1 MPHRLRPLAR
11 LDAEQLHASAPRD
24 HAALSASAGTGKTH
38 VLTARVLR
46 LLLAGVDPSSIL
58 CLTFTKAGAAE
69 MADRIHRRLAYWVRL
84 KDPELR
90 KELFAL
96 GEANSD
102 EDLANARRLFARV
115 LDAAGGGLRIQTIHA
130 FAQGLLAAFP
140 AEAGL
145 VPGFRPL
152 EGREEQLLARQTL
165 ADMLVRAEA
174 RGDGRLIADI
184 QALSHRLGEG
194 GAEGFLRRCARSPD
208 AMASLGPPELVE
220 DRLRRAF
227 ALPPGDIDEAIA
239 GECCDDI
246 FDVAALRRIGLLN
259 NQWGTKS
266 GLDRASLCER
276 WAAAGPAERSGLL
289 DELHSIW
296 AKADGE
302 IRSFAKGQAP
312 QDENYIELA
321 TAAFECCARLLTIR
335 KLARLV
341 ACLAAGLRSGQVFA
355 EAWTQ
360 AKRAHAVL
368 DFDDLIRLA
377 ERLLLTPGMGEWVRF
392 KLDQNTDHI
401 LVDEAQDT
409 NAAQWN
415 IVGALVEE
423 FFAGQ
428 GAGRRHRTLFTVGD
442 YKQAI
447 FGFQGTDPS
456 EFERARAWFQAKA
469 KLVREAAIEMELPP
483 REIPPDFLDLSMDLS
498 FRSSPPV
505 LAAVDRLIEHLG
517 SEALGLPRPPN
528 PHSSH
533 HRKRPGSVTLWLP
546 FSDAF
551 DESRAPPGEGPVV
564 KRAET
569 EDEAGEEGWVSEVV
583 RDYAAR
589 LARQIASWIRNPF
602 LLGEGAKRRPL
613 RPEDILV
620 LVRRRGDLASLIVAR
635 LHAEG
640 VPVAGVDRLAL
651 SAPLAVQDLLAAMR
665 FAAQPLDDLNL
676 GALLV
681 SPLFGWSQDELF
693 EASFRRE
700 GPLWPHIRGGK
711 GRLSAKVPR
720 LETTLAGLQSLL
732 AMADYAT
739 PHAFLETILS
749 GDLRGRHKLLE
760 RLGNEARDP
769 IEELLSSA
777 IEFEASSAPSL
788 QRFLDWFARGE
799 VEIVRDPSA
808 PLDAVRVMTVHGSKG
823 LQSPIVILA
832 DACADPDRKG
842 GGLRGNFANILL
854 PDGLRI
860 PIFRPRRDELAEPI
874 ASQLAALDQSER
886 EEHWR
891 LLYVALTRAEERLYI
906 GGALGPADR
915 KGPPASSWWTALDAA
930 LAGLGAEWDDDPH
943 WGRSRRFGDPETFTK
958 ASARRAGRDPVLPDW
973 LARPA
978 PAEARPPRP
987 LAPSALG
994 DDDVADPPP
1003 SPALRSAAHRGRLL
1017 HQLFERLPDV
1027 PTEER
1032 AARADRWLLRSA
1044 GVEDEALRRTL
1055 VEDSCR
1061 LIGDPAHAALF
1072 GPGALAEAPI
1082 AAVVGEGIVVSG
1094 TVDRL
1099 RIGPYRILVADFK
1112 TGRRAPASLD
1122 EIPVPHLRQ
1131 MAAYVEALK
1140 VVFPGRPIEAKLLYT
1155 AAPVLFDLP
1164 PALLDRHKPALE
1176 PAAPAS

>member
-1 MPHRLRPLAR
+1 MPRHLRPLA
-11 LDAEQLHASAPRD
+11 LLEAEQLSASAPGD

-84 KDPELR
+84 KDAELASELR
-90 KELFAL
+90 AL
-96 GEANSD
+96 GEDYDPEAR
-102 EDLANARRLFARV
+102 ARARRLFARV
-115 LDAAGGGLRIQTIHA
+115 LDSAGGGLRIQTIHA

-165 ADMLVRAEA
+165 AEMLVRAEEG
-174 RGDGRLIADI
+174 GDVGLIRDI
-184 QALSHRLGEG
+184 QAVSHRLGEG
-194 GAEGFLRRCARSPD
+194 GAEAFVRRCARAPD
-208 AMASLGPPELVE
+208 AMTSLGPPELVE

-227 ALPPGDIDEAIA
+227 GLPLGDIDEAIA

-246 FDVAALRRIGLLN
+246 FDVGALRRIGLLN
-259 NQWGTKS
+259 SQWGTK
-266 GLDRASLCER
+266 GGVERASLCEQ
-276 WAAAGPAERSGLL
+276 WASAGPAERAGLL
-289 DELHSIW
+289 DRLHSVW

-321 TAAFECCARLLTIR
+321 TSAFECCSRLLKMR
-335 KLARLV
+335 KLAALT
-341 ACLAAGLRSGQVFA
+341 ACLAAGLRAGQVYS

-377 ERLLLTPGMGEWVRF
+377 ERLLMTPGMGEWVRF

-409 NAAQWN
+409 NEAQWN
-415 IVGALVEE
+415 IVRALTLEY
-423 FFAGQ
+423 FAGE
-428 GAGRRHRTLFTVGD
+428 GASGRHRTLFTVGD

-447 FGFQGTDPS
+447 FGFQGTDPQS
-456 EFERARAWFQAKA
+456 FEYARAWFARQAES
-469 KLVREAAIEMELPP
+469 VGR
-483 REIPPDFLDLSMDLS
+483 DFLDLSVDLS
-498 FRSSPPV
+498 FRSSPPI
-505 LAAVDRLIEHLG
+505 LAAVDRLIGDLG
-517 SEALGLPRPPN
+517 FEALGLPRAPN
-528 PHSSH
+528 PHEAH
-533 HRKRPGSVTLWLP
+533 HRGRPGSVTLWLP
-546 FSDAF
+546 HSEDN
-551 DESRAPPGEGPVV
+551 DGGSEEG
-564 KRAET
+564 
-569 EDEAGEEGWVSEVV
+569 GEEGWVSETV
-583 RDYAAR
+583 RDYARR
-589 LARQIASWIRNPF
+589 LAARIAAWIRNPF
-602 LLGEGAKRRPL
+602 LLGEGSKRRPV

-640 VPVAGVDRLAL
+640 VPVAGIDRLAL
-651 SAPLAVQDLLAAMR
+651 SAPLAVQDLLAAAR
-665 FAAQPLDDLNL
+665 FAVQPLDDLNL

-681 SPLFGWSQDELF
+681 SPLFGWTQDELF
-693 EASFRRE
+693 AASFRRE
-700 GPLWPHIRGGK
+700 GSLWSGIRSEKLRFEANPPLLK
-711 GRLSAKVPR
+711 S
-720 LETTLAGLQSLL
+720 TLDGLRELL

-739 PHAFLETILS
+739 PHAFFETILS
-749 GDLRGRHKLLE
+749 GALRGRHKLLE

-777 IEFEASSAPSL
+777 IDFESSPAPSL

-832 DACADPDRKG
+832 DACSDPDRRG
-842 GGLRGNFANILL
+842 GGFGATFANITL
-854 PDGLRI
+854 PPEGPSI
-860 PIFRPRRDELAEPI
+860 PIFRPRKDELAEPVE
-874 ASQLAALDQSER
+874 SQLAALDRRER

-915 KGPPASSWWTALDAA
+915 KGPPQSSWWTALDSA
-930 LAGLGAEWDDDPH
+930 LLGLGAEWQDDPH
-943 WGRSRRFGDPETFTK
+943 WGRARRFGDPETFTK
-958 ASARRAGRDPVLPDW
+958 AASRQPASEARLPDW
-973 LARPA
+973 IGRPA
-978 PAEARPPRP
+978 PTEARPPRP

-994 DDDVADPPP
+994 EDDVADPPP
-1003 SPALRSAAHRGRLL
+1003 SPAMRVAAQRGRLL
-1017 HQLFERLPDV
+1017 HALFERLPEV
-1027 PTEER
+1027 PKEER
-1032 AARADRWLLRSA
+1032 AARAERWLERSA
-1044 GVEDEALRRTL
+1044 GIDDPELRRSL
-1055 VEDSCR
+1055 VEDACR
-1061 LIGDPAHAALF
+1061 LISDPAHAELF
-1072 GPGALAEAPI
+1072 APGALAEAPI
-1082 AAVVGEGIVVSG
+1082 AAVVGEGVVVSG
-1094 TVDRL
+1094 SVDRL
-1099 RIGPYRILVADFK
+1099 LVGPDRIIVADFK
-1112 TGRRAPASLD
+1112 TGRRAPAALD
-1122 EIPVPHLRQ
+1122 DIPVPHLRQ

-1140 VVFPGRPIEAKLLYT
+1140 IIFPGRPIPAKLLYT

-1164 PALLDRHKPALE
+1164 EDLLDRYRPVLE
-1176 PAAPAS
+1176 PAPQAS

>member
-1 MPHRLRPLAR
+1 MPRHLRPLA
-11 LDAEQLHASAPRD
+11 LLKAEQLSASAPRE

-84 KDPELR
+84 KDPALAAEL
-90 KELFAL
+90 KAL
-96 GEANSD
+96 GEDYDPEAR
-102 EDLANARRLFARV
+102 ARARRLFARV
-115 LDAAGGGLRIQTIHA
+115 LDSAGGGLRIQTIHA

-165 ADMLVRAEA
+165 ADMLVRAEE
-174 RGDGRLIADI
+174 RGDPALIADL
-184 QALSHRLGEG
+184 QAVSHRLGEG
-194 GAEGFLRRCARSPD
+194 GAEGFVRRCARVPD
-208 AMASLGPPELVE
+208 AMTSLGPPELVE
-220 DRLRRAF
+220 DRLRSAF
-227 ALPPGDIDEAIA
+227 GLPSGDIDEAIA
-239 GECCDDI
+239 SECCDEV
-246 FDVAALRRIGLLN
+246 FDVDSLRRIGLLN
-259 NQWGTKS
+259 SQWATKN
-266 GLDRASLCER
+266 GLERASLCEQ

-289 DELHSIW
+289 DKLHSTW

-321 TAAFECCARLLTIR
+321 TAAFECCSRLLTMR
-335 KLARLV
+335 KLASLT
-341 ACLAAGLRSGQVFA
+341 ACLAAGLRSGQVYA
-355 EAWTQ
+355 EAWTA
-360 AKRAHAVL
+360 AKRAYAVL

-392 KLDQNTDHI
+392 KLDQNNDHI

-409 NAAQWN
+409 NEAQWN
-415 IVGALVEE
+415 IVRALTLE
-423 FFAGQ
+423 FFAGE
-428 GAGRRHRTLFTVGD
+428 GAAKRHRTLFTVGD

-447 FGFQGTDPS
+447 FGFQGTDPAS
-456 EFERARAWFQAKA
+456 FELARAWFA
-469 KLVREAAIEMELPP
+469 REAEGVG
-483 REIPPDFLDLSMDLS
+483 RDFLDLSMDRS
-498 FRSSPPV
+498 FRSSPPI
-505 LAAVDRLIEHLG
+505 LAAVDRLIEYLG
-517 SEALGLPRPPN
+517 HEALGLPRPPN
-528 PHSSH
+528 PHESH
-533 HRKRPGSVTLWLP
+533 HEGRPGSITLWLP
-546 FSDAF
+546 HSEDN
-551 DESRAPPGEGPVV
+551 DGGGGEESS
-564 KRAET
+564 
-569 EDEAGEEGWVSEVV
+569 EEGWVSEAV
-583 RDYAAR
+583 RDYARR
-589 LARQIASWIRNPF
+589 LAAQIAAWIRNPF
-602 LLGEGAKRRPL
+602 MLGEGAKRRPV

-651 SAPLAVQDLLAAMR
+651 SAPLAVQDLLAAVR
-665 FAAQPLDDLNL
+665 FAVQPFDDLNL

-693 EASFRRE
+693 AAAFRRE
-700 GPLWPHIRGGK
+700 TPLWP
-711 GRLSAKVPR
+711 RLRDEKLQFEANPKLLR
-720 LETTLAGLQSLL
+720 ETLDGLHLLL

-769 IEELLSSA
+769 IEELLSA
-777 IEFEASSAPSL
+777 ALDFEAGSAPSL

-823 LQSPIVILA
+823 LQSPVVILA
-832 DACADPDRKG
+832 DACSDPDRKG
-842 GGLRGNFANILL
+842 GGFGGNFVDLILP
-854 PDGLRI
+854 PDGPKI
-860 PIFRPRRDELAEPI
+860 PIFRPRKDELAEPV
-874 ASQLAALDQSER
+874 ASQLAALDRRDR

-915 KGPPASSWWTALDAA
+915 KGPAASSWWTALDSS
-930 LAGLGAEWDDDPH
+930 LAGLGAEWQDDSH
-943 WGRSRRFGDPETFTK
+943 WGRARRFGDPEYFTK
-958 ASARRAGRDPVLPDW
+958 AAPRAAVAEGLAPDW
-973 LARPA
+973 IRRPA
-978 PAEARPPRP
+978 PVEARPPRP

-994 DDDVADPPP
+994 EDDVADPPP
-1003 SPALRSAAHRGRLL
+1003 SPAMRVAAQRGRLL

-1027 PTEER
+1027 AEDER
-1032 AARADRWLLRSA
+1032 SARAERWLERSA
-1044 GVEDEALRRTL
+1044 GIEDAGLRREL
-1055 VEDSCR
+1055 VEDACR
-1061 LIGDPAHAALF
+1061 LIADPAHAALF

-1082 AAVVGEGIVVSG
+1082 AAVVGEGVVVSG
-1094 TVDRL
+1094 SVDRL
-1099 RIGPYRILVADFK
+1099 LVGPDLILVADFK
-1112 TGRRAPASLD
+1112 TGRRAPAALD

-1131 MAAYVEALK
+1131 MSAYVEALK
-1140 VVFPGRPIEAKLLYT
+1140 IIFPGRPIEAKLLYT
-1155 AAPVLFDLP
+1155 ATPILFDLP
-1164 PALLDRHKPALE
+1164 AGLLDRYRPVLE
-1176 PAAPAS
+1176 PGPLAS

>member
-1 MPHRLRPLAR
+1 MPRHLRPLA
-11 LDAEQLHASAPRD
+11 LLEAEQLSASAPRE

-84 KDPELR
+84 EDRALR

-96 GEANSD
+96 GEANED
-102 EDLANARRLFARV
+102 EDLARGRRLFARV

-165 ADMLVRAEA
+165 AEMLVRAEE
-174 RGDGRLIADI
+174 RGDERLVVDI
-184 QALSHRLGEG
+184 QAVSHRLGEG
-194 GAEGFLRRCARSPD
+194 GAEGFLRRCARAPD
-208 AMASLGPPELVE
+208 AMAALGPPELVE
-220 DRLRRAF
+220 DRLRSAF
-227 ALPPGDIDEAIA
+227 DLPLGDIDEAIA
-239 GECCDDI
+239 GQCCDEI
-246 FDVAALRRIGLLN
+246 FDVEALRRIGLLN
-259 NQWGTKS
+259 AGWGTKS
-266 GLDRASLCER
+266 GVERASLCEQ

-289 DELHSIW
+289 DRLHAVW

-302 IRSFAKGQAP
+302 IRSFARGQAP
-312 QDENYIELA
+312 QDEEYIALA
-321 TAAFECCARLLTIR
+321 TAAFECCSRLLTMR
-335 KLARLV
+335 KLAALV
-341 ACLAAGLRSGQVFA
+341 ACLAAGLRAGQVYA
-355 EAWTQ
+355 EAWTE

-368 DFDDLIRLA
+368 DFDDLIRIA

-423 FFAGQ
+423 YFAGQ

-456 EFERARAWFQAKA
+456 EFERARAWFQARA
-469 KLVREAAIEMELPP
+469 KLLREAAIEMELPAG
-483 REIPPDFLDLSMDLS
+483 EIPPDFLDLSMDLS

-505 LAAVDRLIEHLG
+505 LAAVDGLIGHLG
-517 SEALGLPRPPN
+517 HEALGLPRPPH
-528 PHSSH
+528 PHASH
-533 HRKRPGSVTLWLP
+533 HARRPGSVTLWLP
-546 FSDAF
+546 FSED
-551 DESRAPPGEGPVV
+551 S
-564 KRAET
+564 AEA
-569 EDEAGEEGWVSEVV
+569 EDEAGEEAWVSEVV

-589 LARQIASWIRNPF
+589 LARQIAQWLRNPF
-602 LLGEGAKRRPL
+602 LLGEGARRRPV

-651 SAPLAVQDLLAAMR
+651 SAPLAVQDLLAAAR
-665 FAAQPLDDLNL
+665 FAVQPLDDLNL

-700 GPLWPHIRGGK
+700 GALWPHIRGGTRRFEANSE
-711 GRLSAKVPR
+711 RLHQT
-720 LETTLAGLQSLL
+720 LEGLHALL

-739 PHAFLETILS
+739 PHAFFESILS

-769 IEELLSSA
+769 IEELLSA
-777 IEFEASSAPSL
+777 ALDFEASQAPSL

-842 GGLRGNFANILL
+842 GGMRGNFANICLA
-854 PDGLRI
+854 DGLRI
-860 PIFRPRRDELAEPI
+860 PIFRPRRDELAEPL
-874 ASQLAALDQSER
+874 ASQLAAQDRSER

-906 GGALGPADR
+906 GGALGHAHR
-915 KGPPASSWWTALDAA
+915 KGPPASSWWTALDAS
-930 LAGLGAEWDDDPH
+930 LASLGADWADDPH
-943 WGRSRRFGDPETFTK
+943 WGRARRFGDPELFTK
-958 ASARRAGRDPVLPDW
+958 ASARRPVQDTVLPDW

-1003 SPALRSAAHRGRLL
+1003 SASTRAAAQRGRLL
-1017 HQLFERLPDV
+1017 HQLFERLPEV
-1027 PTEER
+1027 PPEER
-1032 AARADRWLLRSA
+1032 AGRADLWLRHSA
-1044 GVEDEALRRTL
+1044 GIEDESLRQGL
-1055 VEDSCR
+1055 VEDACR
-1061 LIGDPAHAALF
+1061 LIGDPAHAELF

-1082 AAVVGEGIVVSG
+1082 AAVVGEGVVVSG
-1094 TVDRL
+1094 SVDRL
-1099 RIGPYRILVADFK
+1099 RIGADRILVADFK
-1112 TGRRAPASLD
+1112 TGRRAPASVD
-1122 EIPVPHLRQ
+1122 DIPLPHIRQ

-1140 VVFPGRPIEAKLLYT
+1140 VIFPGRAIEAKLLYT
-1155 AAPVLFDLP
+1155 AAPILFDLSP
-1164 PALLDRHKPALE
+1164 TLLDRHRPALE
-1176 PAAPAS
+1176 PEAGGS